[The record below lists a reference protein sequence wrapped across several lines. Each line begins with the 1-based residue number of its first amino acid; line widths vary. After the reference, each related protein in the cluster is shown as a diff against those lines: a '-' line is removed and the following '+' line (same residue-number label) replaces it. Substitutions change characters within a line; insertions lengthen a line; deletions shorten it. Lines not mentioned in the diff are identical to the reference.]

1 MKKGQNFE
9 NNFKNSID
17 KNDSSIF
24 FYRFKDGT
32 ANWGPKDNKDKI
44 RFQAHNISDYM
55 IFYRHKLFILEL
67 KSHKGK
73 SLPLN
78 CIRNS
83 QYEEMF
89 NASFKNSV
97 YPMLIIFFSDI
108 SECYAVHIRD
118 IIQFKDNSDR
128 KSIPLS
134 FCQEKG
140 FKIEC
145 HQLRTNFKFNVKE
158 FLDYYIRYLTF
169 EDTYKTMR
177 K

>member
-89 NASFKNSV
+89 NASFKDSV

-108 SECYAVHIRD
+108 IILISERLVTKVI
-118 IIQFKDNSDR
+118 
-128 KSIPLS
+128 
-134 FCQEKG
+134 
-140 FKIEC
+140 C
-145 HQLRTNFKFNVKE
+145 HLFNNASA
-158 FLDYYIRYLTF
+158 LLTA
-169 EDTYKTMR
+169 R
-177 K
+177 CA